1 MLKVV
6 GAWANM
12 TMVFIYL
19 SKSLNHPSI
28 NPRLVIFL
36 HWHMEER
43 TLCRIR
49 CFGTKK
55 IDLLSVKIIY
65 HFRFLKWFY
74 KQIII
79 YWKWNLHFT
88 LRQTAIILHLVILRK
103 NFVKPLIWNVPVN
116 HFKLFFQ
123 KLAKIYTIH
132 PRHILTSKFYKPN

>member
-1 MLKVV
+1 MLERIWLWFLFTCQGVSI
-6 GAWANM
+6 
-12 TMVFIYL
+12 TL
-19 SKSLNHPSI
+19 SI

-36 HWHMEER
+36 HWHMEES

-88 LRQTAIILHLVILRK
+88 LRQTAILLYLVILRK
-103 NFVKPLIWNVPVN
+103 NFVKPFIGNVPVN
-116 HFKLFFQ
+116 HFKLFF
-123 KLAKIYTIH
+123 KNWLKYIFYIYNIYIKTH
-132 PRHILTSKFYKPN
+132 FNQ